1 MRTLKITTEGLDEWS
16 QIGDQQVFVN
26 DLIDQVGQPDARM
39 TVGYARV
46 GKGESLEVSFPY
58 DEVLV
63 VTRGIFTVRT
73 AVGETITAGAGEAIY
88 LPAESSSTYVAEED
102 AEMVYVANP
111 PEVYAAHVA
120 EAAETA

>member
-1 MRTLKITTEGLDEWS
+1 MRTLRITTDGLDDWS
-16 QIGDQQVFVN
+16 QIGDQQVFVI
-26 DLIDQVGQPDARM
+26 DLIDQAGQPDAKM

-63 VTRGIFTVRT
+63 VTRGVFTVRSAT
-73 AVGETITAGAGEAIY
+73 GETVTAGAGEAIY
-88 LPAESSSTYVAEED
+88 LPAESSSTYLAEED

-120 EAAETA
+120 QAAATT

>member
-1 MRTLKITTEGLDEWS
+1 MRTLRITTEGLDDWS
-16 QIGDQQVFVN
+16 QIGDQQVFVS
-26 DLIDQVGQPDARM
+26 DLIDQAGQPDARM

-63 VTRGIFTVRT
+63 VTRGIFTVRSAT
-73 AVGETITAGAGEAIY
+73 GETVRAGAGEAIY
-88 LPAESSSTYVAEED
+88 LPAESQSTYVAEED
-102 AEMVYVANP
+102 AEMVYVASP

-120 EAAETA
+120 QAAVTA

>member
-1 MRTLKITTEGLDEWS
+1 MRTLRVTTDGLDDWS
-16 QIGDQQVFVN
+16 QIGDQQVFVS
-26 DLIDQVGQPDARM
+26 DLIDQAGQPDAKM

-63 VTRGIFTVRT
+63 VTRGVFTVRSAT
-73 AVGETITAGAGEAIY
+73 GETVTAGAGEAIY
-88 LPAESSSTYVAEED
+88 LPAESSSTYLAEED

-120 EAAETA
+120 QAAATT

>member
-1 MRTLKITTEGLDEWS
+1 MHTLKITTEGLDEWS
-16 QIGDQQVFVN
+16 QIGDQQVFVS
-26 DLIDQVGQPDARM
+26 DLIDQAGQPDARM

-73 AVGETITAGAGEAIY
+73 AAGETITAGAGEAIY
-88 LPAESSSTYVAEED
+88 LPKESSSTYVAEEA

-120 EAAETA
+120 QAAVTA

>member
-1 MRTLKITTEGLDEWS
+1 MRTLMITTEGLDEWS
-16 QIGDQQVFVN
+16 QIGDQQVFVS
-26 DLIDQVGQPDARM
+26 DLIDRAGHPDAKM

-46 GKGESLEVSFPY
+46 GRGESLEVSFPY

-63 VTRGIFTVRT
+63 VTRGIFTVRSAT
-73 AVGETITAGAGEAIY
+73 GETVTAGAGEAIY

-120 EAAETA
+120 QAAATA

>member
-1 MRTLKITTEGLDEWS
+1 MRTLKITTEGLDVWS
-16 QIGDQQVFVN
+16 RIGDQQVFVS
-26 DLIDQVGQPDARM
+26 DLIDQASQPDAKM

-73 AVGETITAGAGEAIY
+73 ETGDTLTAGAGEVIY

-120 EAAETA
+120 QAAAN

>member
-1 MRTLKITTEGLDEWS
+1 MRTVMITTEGLDHWS
-16 QIGDQQVFVN
+16 QVGDQQVFVS
-26 DLIDQVGQPDARM
+26 DLIDQASHPDARM

-46 GKGESLEVSFPY
+46 GKGESLDISFPY

-73 AVGETITAGAGEAIY
+73 AAEAIRAGVGEAIY
-88 LPAESSSTYVAEED
+88 LPANSSSSYVAEED

-120 EAAETA
+120 QAAASS

>member
-1 MRTLKITTEGLDEWS
+1 MRTLKITTEGLEKWS
-16 QIGDQQVFVN
+16 QIGDQQVFVS
-26 DLIDQVGQPDARM
+26 DLIDQAGQPDARM

-73 AVGETITAGAGEAIY
+73 AAGETITAGAGEAIY

-111 PEVYAAHVA
+111 PDVYAAHVA
-120 EAAETA
+120 QAAATA

>member
-1 MRTLKITTEGLDEWS
+1 MRTLRITTEGLDDWS
-16 QIGDQQVFVN
+16 QVGDQQVFVS
-26 DLIDQVGQPDARM
+26 DLIDHAGQPDAKM

-46 GKGESLEVSFPY
+46 GKGESLDVSFPY

-73 AVGETITAGAGEAIY
+73 EAGETVTAGAGEAIY
-88 LPAESSSTYVAEED
+88 LPAESSSSYVAEED

-120 EAAETA
+120 EAAAAG

>member
-1 MRTLKITTEGLDEWS
+1 MRTLKITTEGLDDWS
-16 QIGDQQVFVN
+16 QIGDQQVFVS
-26 DLIDQVGQPDARM
+26 DLIDQSGQPDAKM

-73 AVGETITAGAGEAIY
+73 ATGETITAGAGEAIY
-88 LPAESSSTYVAEED
+88 LPAESSSTYVAEDD

-111 PEVYAAHVA
+111 PEVYAAHVVQ
-120 EAAETA
+120 AAASV

>member
-1 MRTLKITTEGLDEWS
+1 MRTLKITTEGLDAWS
-16 QIGDQQVFVN
+16 QIGDQQVFVS
-26 DLIDQVGQPDARM
+26 DLIDRAGQPEARM

-46 GKGESLEVSFPY
+46 GKGESLAVSFPY

-73 AVGETITAGAGEAIY
+73 APGETITAGAGEAIY

-120 EAAETA
+120 QATVTA

>member
-1 MRTLKITTEGLDEWS
+1 MHTLKITTEGLDEWS
-16 QIGDQQVFVN
+16 QIGDQQVFVS
-26 DLIDQVGQPDARM
+26 DLIDQAGQPDARM

-73 AVGETITAGAGEAIY
+73 AAGETITAGAGEAIY

-120 EAAETA
+120 QAAVTA

>member
-1 MRTLKITTEGLDEWS
+1 MRTLRITTEGLDDWS
-16 QIGDQQVFVN
+16 QIGDRQVFVS
-26 DLIDQVGQPDARM
+26 DLVDQAGQPDAKM

-73 AVGETITAGAGEAIY
+73 ATGETVTAGAGEAIY
-88 LPAESSSTYVAEED
+88 LPADSSSTYVAEQD

-120 EAAETA
+120 QAAASA

>member
-1 MRTLKITTEGLDEWS
+1 MRTLRITTEGLDDWS
-16 QIGDQQVFVN
+16 QIGDQQVFVS
-26 DLIDQVGQPDARM
+26 DLIDQEGQPDAKM

-63 VTRGIFTVRT
+63 VTRGIFTVRSAT
-73 AVGETITAGAGEAIY
+73 GGTVTTRAGEAIY

-102 AEMVYVANP
+102 TEMVYVANP

-120 EAAETA
+120 QAAG